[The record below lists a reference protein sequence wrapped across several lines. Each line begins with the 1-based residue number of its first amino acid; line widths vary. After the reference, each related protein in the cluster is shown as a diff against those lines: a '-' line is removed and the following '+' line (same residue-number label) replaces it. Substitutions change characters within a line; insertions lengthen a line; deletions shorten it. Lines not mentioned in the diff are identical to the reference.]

1 MSIWNAVVD
10 FVSNHLLGLAGGIWA
25 VVGLLITYLAK
36 KYLVPF
42 LQVEKRRR
50 YAVWIAAIAD
60 EITDDLRLQ
69 FPGEKWIERLD
80 EAVDQIME
88 ICGIE
93 KDIAQRAIRAAA
105 ARKN

>member
-1 MSIWNAVVD
+1 MSIWNTIWD
-10 FVSNHLLGLAGGIWA
+10 FVGNHLLGLAGGIWSA
-25 VVGLLITYLAK
+25 VGLLITYLAK

-50 YAVWIAAIAD
+50 YAIWIAAIAD
-60 EITDDLRLQ
+60 EVTDDLRAQ
-69 FPGEKWIERLD
+69 FPGEKWLERLD
-80 EAVDQIME
+80 EVVDQIME

-105 ARKN
+105 ARKS